1 MQYCTSATVAQHALM
16 QYNNRMDSY
25 FETLTK
31 IAVSHSVD
39 LRIAF
44 DHAGVPS
51 STFYRAQQRNDM
63 RFVTALKVLKAIEM
77 LHASQAASRD

>member
-1 MQYCTSATVAQHALM
+1 MQYCICAAIAQPALM
-16 QYNNRMDSY
+16 QYNSHMDSY
-25 FETLTK
+25 FETLNK
-31 IAVSHSVD
+31 IAVNHSVD
-39 LRIAF
+39 LRTAF

>member
-1 MQYCTSATVAQHALM
+1 M
-16 QYNNRMDSY
+16 QYNARMNSY
-25 FETLTK
+25 FETLLK
-31 IAVSHSVD
+31 ISADYKVD
-39 LRIAF
+39 LRTAF

>member
-1 MQYCTSATVAQHALM
+1 ME
-16 QYNNRMDSY
+16 SY
-25 FETLTK
+25 FDTLQK
-31 IAVSHSVD
+31 ISSDLGID

-44 DHAGVPS
+44 DYAGIPS
-51 STFYRAQQRNDM
+51 STFYRAKTRNDM